1 MCVVVVRRYDGWV
14 TELQDSARVK
24 DLRSP
29 AGIDNLLYSADT
41 YFSCFADLAL
51 TSPVEYFKE
60 GEGSLMQCVITPAAP
75 YFPWTNE
82 AIAAETDK
90 QVGTRGFAGLLCS
103 RNGLQ
108 AEACG
113 WLCSS
118 GCCHRARLSLSS
130 WLPQGNQRRVLGALH
145 VVCAAH
151 VAYVGTYNAL
161 QRSSQCPV
169 FCWRV
174 FAQVRQLFPSARNLQ
189 CTWHS
194 IVKIGQSLYRE
205 APGMD
210 PFRPNQTTPV
220 PNFFL
225 AGSYTKQVRGGL
237 CMLLRNCCFWD
248 CTLCGPFHSH
258 AHTSNVW
265 LEQHK
270 QWLQVLQA
278 ATSNTVSADLVA
290 TDWHSCCGTAV
301 AVVCAH
307 RTTSTAWR
315 APPCQAVS
323 AHTQC

>member
-1 MCVVVVRRYDGWV
+1 VQLRYDGWV

-90 QVGTRGFAGLLCS
+90 QV
-103 RNGLQ
+103 
-108 AEACG
+108 
-113 WLCSS
+113 
-118 GCCHRARLSLSS
+118 
-130 WLPQGNQRRVLGALH
+130 
-145 VVCAAH
+145 
-151 VAYVGTYNAL
+151 
-161 QRSSQCPV
+161 
-169 FCWRV
+169 
-174 FAQVRQLFPSARNLQ
+174 RQLFPSARNLQ

-225 AGSYTKQVRGGL
+225 AGSYTKQDYIDSMEGATLSGRQ
-237 CMLLRNCCFWD
+237 CAYAML
-248 CTLCGPFHSH
+248 
-258 AHTSNVW
+258 
-265 LEQHK
+265 K
-270 QWLQVLQA
+270 QA
-278 ATSNTVSADLVA
+278 AQLAGSAAAPAKQQEKQPVA
-290 TDWHSCCGTAV
+290 A
-301 AVVCAH
+301 
-307 RTTSTAWR
+307 
-315 APPCQAVS
+315 
-323 AHTQC
+323 